1 MSLKA
6 MLRASTMA
14 LLVLGV
20 ALSLGRAQAQET
32 SLGDMA
38 RQLKAQR
45 EKAAKKPTKVY
56 SNDNL
61 PKRQPGEALT
71 MAGGMSQEAPPTPP
85 PDSSASGATGGGEA
99 ASTGTSGAHDE
110 KYFRAKMAELRDR
123 LETHQRLLNVMQ
135 QKQSQGQTQYYS
147 DPNKTLQQEFSRS
160 DANKA
165 VDDVAKMQQNIA
177 DDEKAMDD
185 LRDQL
190 RREGGEPG
198 WLR

>member
-1 MSLKA
+1 MTLKA
-6 MLRASTMA
+6 TLVTSMGT

-20 ALSLGRAQAQET
+20 ALPLARAQDQAT

-45 EKAAKKPTKVY
+45 AKAVKKPVKVY

-61 PKRQPGEALT
+61 PKRPPGEALT
-71 MAGGMSQEAPPTPP
+71 MAGGMSQEAPPPP
-85 PDSSASGATGGGEA
+85 PDSSAAAGAAGSEA
-99 ASTGTSGAHDE
+99 SAKGPTGAHDE

-123 LETHQRLLNVMQ
+123 LETHQRLLNVLQ

-147 DPNKTLQQEFSRS
+147 DPNKTLQQEYSRS

-165 VDDVAKMQQNIA
+165 VDDVAKMQQQIA

-190 RREGGEPG
+190 RHEGGEPG

>member
-1 MSLKA
+1 MKVKR
-6 MLRASTMA
+6 MPVASV
-14 LLVLGV
+14 LILVTLGGGLWLV
-20 ALSLGRAQAQET
+20 RAQDQAT
-32 SLGDMA
+32 SLGDIA

-45 EKAAKKPTKVY
+45 AKATKKPARVY

-61 PKRQPGEALT
+61 PKRPPGEALT
-71 MAGGMSQEAPPTPP
+71 MAGGISEQVPQLPPG
-85 PDSSASGATGGGEA
+85 SSASAGAAGSEA
-99 ASTGTSGAHDE
+99 SSAPTGAHDE
-110 KYFRAKMAELRDR
+110 KYFRAKMTELRDR
-123 LETHQRLLNVMQ
+123 LETHQRLLNVLQ
-135 QKQSQGQTQYYS
+135 QKQSQGQTQYYP

-160 DANKA
+160 DVNKA
-165 VDDVAKMQQNIA
+165 VDDVAKMQQQIA

>member
-1 MSLKA
+1 MKLERIPVAS
-6 MLRASTMA
+6 MLA
-14 LLVLGV
+14 LLVLGAGAV
-20 ALSLGRAQAQET
+20 LARAQDQAS
-32 SLGDMA
+32 SLGDVA

-45 EKAAKKPTKVY
+45 AKAVKKPAKVY

-61 PKRQPGEALT
+61 PKRPPGEALT
-71 MAGGMSQEAPPTPP
+71 MAGGISQEPPALPP
-85 PDSSASGATGGGEA
+85 PDSSPSAGAGGEA
-99 ASTGTSGAHDE
+99 ASSATSGAHDE
-110 KYFRAKMAELRDR
+110 KYYRARMAELRER
-123 LETHQRLLNVMQ
+123 LETHQRQLAVLQ
-135 QKQSQGQTQYYS
+135 QKQSQGQTQYYA

-160 DANKA
+160 DATKA
-165 VDDVAKMQQNIA
+165 VDDVAKMQQQIA

>member
-1 MSLKA
+1 MTLKA
-6 MLRASTMA
+6 MLVASART

-20 ALSLGRAQAQET
+20 ALSLGRAQDQAT

-45 EKAAKKPTKVY
+45 AKAGKKPVKVY

-71 MAGGMSQEAPPTPP
+71 MAGGISGEVPQLPPGDSASAGGGGSEAS
-85 PDSSASGATGGGEA
+85 SSAT
-99 ASTGTSGAHDE
+99 TGAHDE
-110 KYFRAKMAELRDR
+110 KYFRAKMTELRDR
-123 LETHQRLLNVMQ
+123 LETHQRLLNVLQ
-135 QKQSQGQTQYYS
+135 QKQSQGQTQYYA

-160 DANKA
+160 DATKA
-165 VDDVAKMQQNIA
+165 VDDVSKMQQQIA

>member
-1 MSLKA
+1 MTLKA
-6 MLRASTMA
+6 TLVTSMVTP
-14 LLVLGV
+14 LVLGV
-20 ALSLGRAQAQET
+20 ALSLARAQDQAT
-32 SLGDMA
+32 SLGDIA

-45 EKAAKKPTKVY
+45 AKAAKKPVKVY

-61 PKRQPGEALT
+61 PKRPPGEALT
-71 MAGGMSQEAPPTPP
+71 MAGGISEQVPP
-85 PDSSASGATGGGEA
+85 PPPGSSATAGAAGSESSAKGPT
-99 ASTGTSGAHDE
+99 GAHNE

-123 LETHQRLLNVMQ
+123 LETHQRLLNVLQ

-147 DPNKTLQQEFSRS
+147 DPNKTLQQEYSRS
-160 DANKA
+160 DVNKA
-165 VDDVAKMQQNIA
+165 VDDVAKMQQQIA